1 MEKWWKIFG
10 GKLLVKIFS
19 RLGGDQLTGM
29 VELTVGDKLTERGP
43 VDFGDLTNADR
54 GSYACIYH
62 QTFNMAGRGSYACI
76 YEGKINGDTNQP
88 STNHQI

>member
-29 VELTVGDKLTERGP
+29 VELTVGDELNVGDKLTERGP
-43 VDFGDLTNADR
+43 VD
-54 GSYACIYH
+54 
-62 QTFNMAGRGSYACI
+62 
-76 YEGKINGDTNQP
+76 
-88 STNHQI
+88 

>member
-1 MEKWWKIFG
+1 MVAKWWKIFG

-43 VDFGDLTNADR
+43 VD
-54 GSYACIYH
+54 
-62 QTFNMAGRGSYACI
+62 
-76 YEGKINGDTNQP
+76 
-88 STNHQI
+88 